1 MQPARPRSRRRFSI
15 LLIKPS
21 HYDEDG
27 YVIRW
32 WRSTMPSNSLAV
44 VDALARSAA
53 QRRVLG
59 PDIHIEVSAIDE
71 TNKRVALKSIIARF
85 LRNQNFGFVGLVGV
99 QSNEFPRAMDIA
111 RPLRRAGINVVI
123 GGFHVSGCLAML
135 SDIPADLA
143 AGIADGITLF
153 AGESESHL
161 DDLIV
166 DVANGRLR
174 ATYDYMKTLPDIM
187 TVEAPPFLPVDFVKR
202 TVGNVTSFDAGRGCP
217 FQCSFC
223 TIINVQGRKSRFR
236 SPNSIEQIIRSNWA
250 QGIDRFF
257 ITDDNFARNKDWE
270 AIYDRII
277 ELRERDGLD
286 VRFMIQVDT
295 LCHRIPGFIEKSRR
309 AGVTRVFIG
318 LENIN
323 PDNLLAA
330 KKRQNKLTEYRRM
343 LLAWKSVGIMTFAGY
358 ILGFPHDT
366 PQSIARDLD
375 IIKEELPVD
384 ALEFFILT
392 PLPGSEDHKVLLSK
406 GVPMDGDMNRYT
418 LEHVVTD
425 HSRMSRSEWQHAYR
439 AAWDH
444 FYTAAHL
451 ETILRRAH
459 ASGINVWSLHPIL
472 LWFSS
477 AVPLEN
483 VHPLQ
488 AGILRLKRR
497 TDRRSG
503 MPLEPRLAF
512 YGKCASSLVRKYSAL
527 YRRWRRLGKVCRKIE
542 KEDPSRSYKDRAL
555 LPYADESGK
564 DWRLYSQTVAAE
576 AAVSREHRVAGRSPI
591 GDDGRSTVVAYRDTL
606 PGALQSP

>member
-1 MQPARPRSRRRFSI
+1 MQPAIILRSPRRFLI
-15 LLIKPS
+15 FLIKPS

-27 YVIRW
+27 YVIQW
-32 WRSTMPSNSLAV
+32 LRSTMPSNSLAV
-44 VDALARSAA
+44 VDALVRGAA
-53 QRRVLG
+53 ERRLLG
-59 PDIHIEVSAIDE
+59 PNVDIEVSAIDE
-71 TNKRVALKSIIARF
+71 TNRRVPLKSIVAR
-85 LRNQNFGFVGLVGV
+85 LARNQNFGFVGLVGV
-99 QSNEFPRAMDIA
+99 QSNEFPRALDIA
-111 RPLRRAGINVVI
+111 RPLRRAGIDVVI
-123 GGFHVSGCLAML
+123 GGFHVSGSLAML
-135 SDIPADLA
+135 PEMPADLA

-153 AGESESHL
+153 AGECETHL

-166 DVANGRLR
+166 DAASGRLR
-174 ATYDYMKTLPDIM
+174 PIYNYMKMLPDIR

-236 SPNSIEQIIRSNWA
+236 SPESIERIIRSNWA
-250 QGIDRFF
+250 QGVDRFF
-257 ITDDNFARNKDWE
+257 VTDDNFARNKDWE

-366 PQSIARDLD
+366 PQSIARDLE
-375 IIKEELPVD
+375 IIKDELPID

-392 PLPGSEDHKVLLSK
+392 PLPGSEDHKVLSGK

-418 LEHVVTD
+418 LENVVTD
-425 HSRMSRSEWQHAYR
+425 HARMSRSEWQQAYR
-439 AAWDH
+439 AAWEQ
-444 FYTAAHL
+444 FYSAAHL

-459 ASGINVWSLHPIL
+459 ASGINIWSLRPIL
-472 LWFSS
+472 LWFSA

-512 YGKCASSLVRKYSAL
+512 YAKCATAFVRKHASL
-527 YRRWRRLGKVCRKIE
+527 YRRWRMLKRVCRKIE
-542 KEDPSRSYKDRAL
+542 REDPSRLYMDRAL
-555 LPYADESGK
+555 LPYAHESGE
-564 DWRLYSQTVAAE
+564 DWRLYNQTVAAE
-576 AAVSREHRVAGRSPI
+576 SAVHRERRVAGRTAMLNLSCL
-591 GDDGRSTVVAYRDTL
+591 DDSTE
-606 PGALQSP
+606 GAQRGG

>member
-85 LRNQNFGFVGLVGV
+85 ARNQNFGFVGLVGV

-606 PGALQSP
+606 SGALQSP

>member
-53 QRRVLG
+53 KRQVLG
-59 PDIHIEVSAIDE
+59 PDVHIEVSAIDE
-71 TNKRVALKSIIARF
+71 TNKRVPLKSIIARF

-111 RPLRRAGINVVI
+111 RPLRKAGINVVI

-153 AGESESHL
+153 AGESESHF

-166 DVANGRLR
+166 DVASGRLR

>member
-71 TNKRVALKSIIARF
+71 TNKRVPLKSIIARF